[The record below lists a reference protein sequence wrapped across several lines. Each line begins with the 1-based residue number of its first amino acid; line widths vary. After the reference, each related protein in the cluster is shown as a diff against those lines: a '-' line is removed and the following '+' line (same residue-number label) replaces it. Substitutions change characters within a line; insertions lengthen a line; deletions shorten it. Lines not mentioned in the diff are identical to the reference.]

1 MKLYSIS
8 IFFAAVTGVTEAFAP
23 HHHHSVTAKRH
34 PSSSLMVSSID
45 RNISTSYSLTESSS
59 TTTINMEEYDIQHA
73 QMSTEEVL
81 EIRNELIQKYLSIG
95 RSQEYAEAEVDEFL
109 RDEKRSAKYFDM
121 KRYARTEGGVMGFET
136 AVQVCA
142 YLLMG
147 HIVSDM
153 MRLFMDYQNLTPSP

>member
-1 MKLYSIS
+1 MNLFSIS
-8 IFFAAVTGVTEAFAP
+8 IFFAIVTGAAEAFAP
-23 HHHHSVTAKRH
+23 APHVTAKTH
-34 PSSSLMVSSID
+34 PSSSLKVSSID
-45 RNISTSYSLTESSS
+45 RNISTSYSLTEPSSS
-59 TTTINMEEYDIQHA
+59 TTSNINIEDYNIQHA

-95 RSQEYAEAEVDEFL
+95 RSQEYAEAEVDEFI

-121 KRYARTEGGVMGFET
+121 KRYARKEGGVMGFET
-136 AVQVCA
+136 AVQICA

-153 MRLFMDYQNLTPSP
+153 MRLYMDYQVCT